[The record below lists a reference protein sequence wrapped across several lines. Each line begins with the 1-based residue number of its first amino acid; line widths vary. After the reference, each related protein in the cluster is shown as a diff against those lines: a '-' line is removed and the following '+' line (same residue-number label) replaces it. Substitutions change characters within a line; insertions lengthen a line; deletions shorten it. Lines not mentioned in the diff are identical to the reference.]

1 MSGKRSG
8 VRYLVGFS
16 LAFFIVV
23 LIFSLRYWQE
33 RSSERTISDS
43 GIGNPDVPIV
53 LKEFNDYQ

>member
-8 VRYLVGFS
+8 VRYLVGLS
-16 LAFFIVV
+16 LALFIVA

-33 RSSERTISDS
+33 RSSEKTISNAVE
-43 GIGNPDVPIV
+43 GNPDVPIV